1 MSSDI
6 GVQTPSV
13 HPVDWA
19 WYREFGGA
27 AAVPPTVR
35 ARNRRI
41 GHRALAKAGALAV
54 VVGGIVLGS
63 GLLWVRGSLAGR
75 PVLLIALCGTA
86 GLALYTRAVVSRA
99 LTARRRNV
107 AAAARAAREDRIFGI
122 PYVAAVQA
130 ARPGFPVPALRPAR
144 TTAALLDLLLALPGP
159 SVFHRI
165 GLPGGSTADHA
176 VACGNAVFLLDSIQL
191 HGGTWQWAPGAR
203 DALVRADRAAQ
214 PLPLPLHEAADEL
227 RLILDP
233 DVEVI
238 PIVVV
243 HGARTAAGRASLS
256 QHGVHLLTASAALER
271 LGNTCAYGFAG
282 TAPLPGLQE
291 ALQNLLV

>member
-6 GVQTPSV
+6 GVQTPPV

-27 AAVPPTVR
+27 AAVPATVR

-41 GHRALAKAGALAV
+41 GRRALAKACALAV
-54 VVGGIVLGS
+54 VVGGMVIGS
-63 GLLWVRGSLAGR
+63 GLLWVRGPLSGR
-75 PVLLIALCGTA
+75 AVLLTALCGAT
-86 GLALYTRAVVSRA
+86 GVALYTRAVVRRA
-99 LTARRRNV
+99 LMARRRNV

-122 PYVAAVQA
+122 PYVAAEA
-130 ARPGFPVPALRPAR
+130 PRPGLPVPALRAAR
-144 TTAALLDLLLALPGP
+144 ATAALLDLLLALPCP
-159 SVFHRI
+159 LVFHRI
-165 GLPGGSTADHA
+165 ALPGGSTADHA
-176 VACGNAVFLLDSIQL
+176 VVCGNAVFLLDSVNF
-191 HGGTWQWAPGAR
+191 GGGMWEWAAGTR
-203 DALVRADRAAQ
+203 DVAIPTFRSGKPRPQ
-214 PLPLPLHEAADEL
+214 SLHEAADEL
-227 RLILDP
+227 RCLLGP

-243 HGARTAAGRASLS
+243 HGARVARGRTSLS
-256 QHGVHLLTASAALER
+256 PHGVHLLTASAALER